1 MTDPIEQARA
11 AIPICSLPA
20 PGLERHRARP
30 ARLAPD
36 RIAAQRSEAGL
47 AIRVAP
53 GDDRDPLAELV
64 AVERECCPFF
74 GVRIDEAERSLR
86 VWVGDPA
93 HAPALDALAAALGVG
108 SRTC

>member
-1 MTDPIEQARA
+1 MTDPIDQARA
-11 AIPICSLPA
+11 AIPSCSLSA
-20 PGLERHRARP
+20 AGLERQRARH

-36 RIAAQRSEAGL
+36 VVAAQRSEAGL
-47 AIRVAP
+47 EIRFAT
-53 GDDRDPLAELV
+53 GYDRDALAELV

-74 GVRIDEAERSLR
+74 ELRIDEDERSLR
-86 VWVGDPA
+86 AWVGDPA

>member
-1 MTDPIEQARA
+1 MTDPLAHARA
-11 AIPICSLPA
+11 AIPSCSLSGV
-20 PGLERHRARP
+20 GLERQRARH

-36 RIAAQRSEAGL
+36 VVAARRSEAELEITFAAGY
-47 AIRVAP
+47 
-53 GDDRDPLAELV
+53 DRAALAELV

-74 GVRIDEAERSLR
+74 RLRIDEAARSLR
-86 VWVGDPA
+86 VGVADAA